1 MARPTCTAL
10 PWSATN
16 SRWTPASALAAR
28 TAKAYRSALAS
39 RRCGWS
45 ASPWEEPVREHRQPD
60 LRDKVFQLAR
70 AGGAARGDRRRRVR
84 RQGRDRRTVLRAVR
98 LDGADAFDRRCA
110 GGVEISVRLWRGVA
124 ADPDHAAGNRAAV
137 RRNAEARR
145 RRGVPL
151 ARRPFAG
158 LGQARGGI
166 AWRPY
171 PDAAGPALHLRTCR
185 FTEARRTRRG
195 RGRPRRQRAGQPLYR
210 DTAERRRACDLQ
222 DARQRPTRQ
231 HV

>member
-1 MARPTCTAL
+1 MARPTCIAS
-10 PWSATN
+10 PWSATI
-16 SRWTPASALAAR
+16 SRLTPASAPAVR
-28 TAKAYRSALAS
+28 TARACLLESAS

-45 ASPWEEPVREHRQPD
+45 ASPWEERAREHRQPNI
-60 LRDKVFQLAR
+60 RDKIVELAR
-70 AGGAARGDRRRRVR
+70 AGGATRRDRRRCVH
-84 RQGRDRRTVLRAVR
+84 RQRRDRRTVLCAVR
-98 LDGADAFDRRCA
+98 LDGADALDRRCA
-110 GGVEISVRLWRGVA
+110 GGVEISVWLWRGVA
-124 ADPDHAAGNRAAV
+124 ADPDHAAGNRTTV

-171 PDAAGPALHLRTCR
+171 PDAAGPALHQRPCR

-222 DARQRPTRQ
+222 DARQ
-231 HV
+231 